1 MNRSFRAQQ
10 ETAMQAAV
18 LKQRQQLRASM
29 MKEKEEE
36 LALFLEMRKREK
48 EQSDLLLNHS
58 YEDFDAPLGSK
69 PGTSSIFNL
78 SASTATPPRKAA
90 AAADDFLNSD
100 GDKNDYDWK

>member
-1 MNRSFRAQQ
+1 MNRSFRVQQ

-58 YEDFDAPLGSK
+58 YEDFDAPLGKVSK
-69 PGTSSIFNL
+69 FSSTFLGLFFFLILIFGNL
-78 SASTATPPRKAA
+78 VIS
-90 AAADDFLNSD
+90 
-100 GDKNDYDWK
+100 

>member
-58 YEDFDAPLGSK
+58 YEDFDAPLGEVSK
-69 PGTSSIFNL
+69 ISSTFLGHFFFLILIFGNL
-78 SASTATPPRKAA
+78 VIS
-90 AAADDFLNSD
+90 
-100 GDKNDYDWK
+100 